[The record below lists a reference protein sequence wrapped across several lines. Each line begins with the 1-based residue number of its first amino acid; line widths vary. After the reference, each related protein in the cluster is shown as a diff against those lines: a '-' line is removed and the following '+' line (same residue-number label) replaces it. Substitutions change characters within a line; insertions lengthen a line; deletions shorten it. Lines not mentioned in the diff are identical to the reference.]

1 MTLLDFIFSLAL
13 TLVFEGA
20 AALVWGLRRRDL
32 LLLVLVNIL
41 TNPLAVLLHALFPG
55 WTVTVV
61 LETGVVLV
69 EGALYGRLGHAVSR
83 PWLFALCANGFSFCM
98 GLAADLVI

>member
-1 MTLLDFIFSLAL
+1 MTPLDFIFSLAL

-32 LLLVLVNIL
+32 LLLVLINIL
-41 TNPLAVLLHALFPG
+41 TNPLFPG
-55 WTVTVV
+55 WAVTVV